1 MERVSHALGQLSGG
15 VDDLSNS
22 VVMIDSWEAVSSGL
36 PTPLNQKDTCS
47 ATLIDSSLRL
57 SFTNPHLC
65 GCCAKVLVLSKRSVY
80 II

>member
-15 VDDLSNS
+15 GVDDLSNR

-47 ATLIDSSLRL
+47 ATLIDSSL
-57 SFTNPHLC
+57 S
-65 GCCAKVLVLSKRSVY
+65 CAKVLVLSKRSVY